1 MDQLMVD
8 ITDISGE
15 VKVGDEVVLIGRQG
29 ENEITAEEIADLI
42 GTIPYET
49 ICVIGKR
56 IPRVYI
62 RNGSVVN
69 VLNYLL

>member
-1 MDQLMVD
+1 MVD